1 MRYSVLFCFEITFI
15 GVDTGGE
22 AGPGTAGPQEGRGD
36 GDQEARLSPSTGN
49 RLILD
54 SYCSLIFYF

>member
-1 MRYSVLFCFEITFI
+1 MKYIVLFCFEVTYI

-54 SYCSLIFYF
+54 S